1 MKKSILISAAF
12 LWSFISAAIS
22 PTSFTF
28 QFYDANGQPDTNY
41 TTMQGWPPASGGVTV
56 VSNVIV
62 WAGGNQ
68 IITNQ
73 FQGTNTLGTNS
84 AMPNTYK
91 VFCPA
96 TGLGFFATIPQTTN
110 QLPLATYA
118 TGLPVTYQSS
128 SLFFYITNALG
139 GNPTLA
145 SYSSVVSALGFV
157 PATNAAALSYSQLPF
172 TPPTN
177 SFSGLAFALGFNPA
191 TNNPATNTS
200 VFLTSVSA
208 ITNASGV
215 ATNVLLT
222 FGTNILNYQH
232 Q

>member
-1 MKKSILISAAF
+1 MKKLFTIITF
-12 LWSFISAAIS
+12 LLMAITGWCQN

-28 QFYDANGQPDTNY
+28 QFRNADGSYNTNY
-41 TTMQGWPPASGGVTV
+41 TTMQGWPPASGGATV

-62 WAGGNQ
+62 WSGAGQ

-96 TGLGFFATIPQTTN
+96 TGLGFFATIQQTTN
-110 QLPLATYA
+110 LLPLASYA
-118 TGLPVTYQSS
+118 VGLPVTYPSS

-139 GNPTLA
+139 GTPAISTYA
-145 SYSSVVSALGFV
+145 SVTSALGFV
-157 PATNAAALSYSQLPF
+157 PATNGAALSYSLLPF

-177 SFSGLAFALGFNPA
+177 TFTGLTFALGFAPA
-191 TNNPATNTS
+191 TNSPATNTA
-200 VFLTSVSA
+200 VFLTGVTVV
-208 ITNASGV
+208 TNASGV
-215 ATNVLLT
+215 ATNVALT
-222 FGTNILNYQH
+222 FGTNTINYQH

>member
-1 MKKSILISAAF
+1 MKKLFTIIIF
-12 LWSFISAAIS
+12 LLVVLTGWCQN

-28 QFYDANGQPDTNY
+28 QFRNADGSYNTNY

-73 FQGTNTLGTNS
+73 FQGTNILGTNS

-110 QLPLATYA
+110 LLPLATYA
-118 TGLPVTYQSS
+118 TGLPVTYPSS
-128 SLFFYITNALG
+128 SFYFYVTNALG
-139 GNPTLA
+139 FQPAPATFAGVTN
-145 SYSSVVSALGFV
+145 ALGYF
-157 PATNAAALSYSQLPF
+157 
-172 TPPTN
+172 
-177 SFSGLAFALGFNPA
+177 PA
-191 TNNPATNTS
+191 TNNPAMNSIVYLTGVTGTTNGSGVVTNIVTTSATNT
-200 VFLTSVSA
+200 
-208 ITNASGV
+208 I
-215 ATNVLLT
+215 
-222 FGTNILNYQH
+222 NYQ
-232 Q
+232 QR